1 MGKIRRPAWSRRPPS
16 EAESFALRIWA
27 QELAEHYDLEEQWV
41 EKILLKTTRGI
52 RFDSSHRRKYV
63 GTEVL
68 RSFRPSIVNAL
79 GALPP
84 DQVKT
89 LFSQDDEHLLQLM
102 LNEKRWSELR
112 ASPIPLQTFGLIL
125 NAADDFK
132 KYLSQSTDDV
142 VAFGEPLKPFNE
154 SEWLQRLF
162 TDCKL
167 VPRIQDDVLDGF
179 DSEADIIQPPP
190 DLPSFAEIMEQNTKL
205 IQAPPFDPLRT
216 YKDRPRPH
224 RPSKNFQ
231 SRISLL
237 VFRKATPGQ
246 EELSQKIQEALK
258 TDSFV
263 TKEKEL
269 RLALHRFSE
278 DCFSHFVKVL
288 KKRDGR
294 DGVILAEKL
303 VAECWNSFAKLITP
317 QQMDVLSGKSLT
329 YFGLQEY
336 PRNVARWLYLSTIP
350 KNIFVTAHLM
360 EKIISG
366 KWDEKIQKPLADLG
380 EVLAHEDGYM
390 RFRCSYF
397 QAGVVCGKEK
407 LDAVLRSFEN
417 LRDHVREEQIKNL
430 NELVDTPVA
439 NIAEG
444 RHKEV
449 AFLDQRAIDRI
460 KAMGGYIVFPED
472 KRKPTLIELAEQKP
486 REAGMINDCEA
497 YFPEDGDAIYFDGG
511 KQKTVIRFL
520 FSKCDRQPK
529 YSATLDEIIYEVYD
543 EETAK
548 KILRRPKEKK
558 FRIDNT
564 WFENHDA
571 WRLRLLDS
579 VTNADGTTFYY
590 LDFEYQKKPPRR
602 KVSKE
607 PKPEEIRSKKKGR
620 GLAITHSKNVKK
632 KKAV

>member
-1 MGKIRRPAWSRRPPS
+1 MGKIRRPAWSQKPPS

-27 QELAEHYDLEEQWV
+27 QELAEHYDLDEQWV
-41 EKILLKTTRGI
+41 EKILIKTAGGV
-52 RFDSSHRRKYV
+52 RFDSNRRRKYV

-68 RSFRPSIVNAL
+68 KDFRPSIFNAL

-84 DQVKT
+84 DQVEI

-112 ASPIPLQTFGLIL
+112 TSPIPLQTFDQIL
-125 NAADDFK
+125 DVANDFK
-132 KYLSQSTDDV
+132 KYLAQSTEDI
-142 VAFGEPLKPFNE
+142 VAFGEPLKPFYE
-154 SEWLQRLF
+154 SEWLQRFF
-162 TDCKL
+162 TDCKT
-167 VPRIQDDVLDGF
+167 VPRIEHDALDGF
-179 DSEADIIQPPP
+179 DSDSDIIQPPP
-190 DLPSFAEIMEQNTKL
+190 DLPSFAEIMEQHAKL

-216 YKDRPRPH
+216 YNDRLRPR

-237 VFRKATPGQ
+237 IFRQATPAQ
-246 EELSQKIQEALK
+246 KELGQKIQEALK

-263 TKEKEL
+263 AKEKEL
-269 RLALHRFSE
+269 RLALHHFSE
-278 DCFSHFVKVL
+278 DCFSHFVNVL
-288 KKRDGR
+288 KKRNGR

-303 VAECWNSFAKLITP
+303 VAECWNSFVKLITP
-317 QQMDVLSGKSLT
+317 QQMDVLSRKSLA
-329 YFGLQEY
+329 YFGLPEY
-336 PRNVARWLYLSTIP
+336 PRGVAPWIYSTTIS

-366 KWDEKIQKPLADLG
+366 KWDEKIQKPLTGIG
-380 EVLAHEDGYM
+380 EIFVHEDGYM

-397 QAGVVCGKEK
+397 QAGLVCGTEK

-417 LRDHVREEQIKNL
+417 LRDHVRKEQVKTL
-430 NELVDTPVA
+430 NELVDTSVPNSA
-439 NIAEG
+439 DG

-449 AFLDQRAIDRI
+449 AYLDQRAIERI
-460 KAMGGYIVFPED
+460 KAMGGYIVFPEN
-472 KRKPTLIELAEQKP
+472 KKKPTLIELAELKP
-486 REAGMINDCEA
+486 REVGMINDCEA

-511 KQKTVIRFL
+511 KQRTVIRFL

-529 YSATLDEIIYEVYD
+529 YSATLDEILYEVYD

-564 WFENHDA
+564 WFEDHDA

-579 VTNADGTTFYY
+579 VTNVDGTTFYY

-602 KVSKE
+602 KISKE
-607 PKPEEIRSKKKGR
+607 PKPEENKPKKKGR